1 MEKYDLKLSNIKFHN
16 IVLAI
21 TSKPDYEMWRYLL
34 IEDLEDLR
42 YDEYVVVEGFH
53 CSCYGFDDT
62 EWEAI
67 KYTKNELLTLAEKR
81 IIEKCWAK
89 EEKRFY
95 YLVNEYLRK

>member
-21 TSKPDYEMWRYLL
+21 TSKPTYDMYRYLL

-67 KYTKNELLTLAEKR
+67 KYTKNELLTLAEKK
-81 IIEKCWAK
+81 IIDEWCSK

>member
-42 YDEYVVVEGFH
+42 YDEYIVVEGYH

-62 EWEAI
+62 KWEAI
-67 KYTKNELLTLAEKR
+67 KYTKNELLILAEKR
-81 IIEKCWAK
+81 IIENCWVK
-89 EEKRFY
+89 EEKDFII
-95 YLVNEYLRK
+95 

>member
-42 YDEYVVVEGFH
+42 YDEYVVVEGYH

-62 EWEAI
+62 KWEAI
-67 KYTKNELLTLAEKR
+67 KYTKNELLTLVEKR
-81 IIEKCWAK
+81 IIENCRAK

>member
-42 YDEYVVVEGFH
+42 YDEYIVVEGYH

-62 EWEAI
+62 KWEAI
-67 KYTKNELLTLAEKR
+67 KYTKNELLILAEKR
-81 IIEKCWAK
+81 IIENCWVK

>member
-21 TSKPDYEMWRYLL
+21 TSEPSYEMWRYLL

-42 YDEYVVVEGFH
+42 YDEYIVVEGSH

-62 EWEAI
+62 KWEAI

-81 IIEKCWAK
+81 ITENCWAK

>member
-21 TSKPDYEMWRYLL
+21 TSKPYYEMWRYLL

-62 EWEAI
+62 KWEAI
-67 KYTKNELLTLAEKR
+67 KYTKNELRTLAEKK
-81 IIEKCWAK
+81 IIDEWYSK

>member
-21 TSKPDYEMWRYLL
+21 TSEPGYEMYRYLL
-34 IEDLEDLR
+34 IEDLEDSC

-62 EWEAI
+62 KWEAI

-81 IIEKCWAK
+81 IIDEWCSK

>member
-16 IVLAI
+16 IVLSI

-62 EWEAI
+62 KWEAI
-67 KYTKNELLTLAEKR
+67 KYTKNELCTLAEKR
-81 IIEKCWAK
+81 ITENCWAK

>member
-21 TSKPDYEMWRYLL
+21 TSKPDYEMYRYLL
-34 IEDLEDLR
+34 IEDLEDLH

-62 EWEAI
+62 KWEAI
-67 KYTKNELLTLAEKR
+67 KYTKNELLILAEKR
-81 IIEKCWAK
+81 IIENCWVK
-89 EEKRFY
+89 EEKDFII
-95 YLVNEYLRK
+95 